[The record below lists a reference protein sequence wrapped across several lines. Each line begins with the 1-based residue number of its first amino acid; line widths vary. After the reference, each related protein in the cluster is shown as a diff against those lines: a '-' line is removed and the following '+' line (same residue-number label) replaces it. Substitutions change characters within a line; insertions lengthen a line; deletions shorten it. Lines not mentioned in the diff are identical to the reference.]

1 MLVFLSVEDSSIK
14 IESMEVV
21 WVVNEFVVLVGEVI
35 VDEMLGFLMFVV
47 LRNGKFGRFKFFGW
61 VVIFENWFCI
71 SVIFNF
77 VVGGGL

>member
-61 VVIFENWFCI
+61 VVIFENWFLYKCDI
-71 SVIFNF
+71 
-77 VVGGGL
+77 

>member
-61 VVIFENWFCI
+61 VVIFENWLLYKCDI
-71 SVIFNF
+71 
-77 VVGGGL
+77 